1 MRVCVRAPPYPRVC
15 GRVCYVYIFRP
26 QHSLL
31 LSQPAKPIISEPMH
45 VGLPY
50 TLPRGGDNL
59 LRRGFFNGV
68 NLLGAMALPRKPR
81 LTKQQFS
88 EICEQIADGMSLT
101 RICNE
106 NAKYPSWK
114 TVLRHVQDSDEAYQE
129 YRRARALQAEVL
141 RDQIIDIIE
150 QPLPD
155 DPKLAMAEVQR
166 RRLETD
172 QKDKYVRQLA
182 PLGVRNK
189 AEDNDTKVSGTIT
202 LKWDDSNQ

>member
-1 MRVCVRAPPYPRVC
+1 M
-15 GRVCYVYIFRP
+15 
-26 QHSLL
+26 
-31 LSQPAKPIISEPMH
+31 
-45 VGLPY
+45 
-50 TLPRGGDNL
+50 
-59 LRRGFFNGV
+59 
-68 NLLGAMALPRKPR
+68 PRKPR
-81 LTKQQFS
+81 LTKDQFS

-150 QPLPD
+150 QPLPS

-202 LKWDDSNQ
+202 LKWDDSVATS